1 MVALAIVARV
11 LTPRPRRVIGLA
23 AALAVFAAAGAA
35 CGDDDGDGALTIYS
49 GRNEDLIGPLLQ
61 TFAEDTG
68 IDIDVKY
75 ADSAELALL
84 IDTEGEQSP
93 ADVFVSQ
100 SPGAM
105 DYLTVKDR
113 LDVLSQDVLDAV
125 PEQFRSSEGEWVGLS
140 GRARTLVYNTDMVS
154 EADLPASVLDLTDPR
169 YEDMVAVAPTNV
181 SFQDFVTAMRQN
193 LGDEATLEYL
203 RGLRDN
209 GAEAYRDNNSIV
221 QAVARGEIAMG
232 LVNHY
237 YNVRA
242 KAEDPSLP
250 TENHFFADGD
260 LGNLILVTGAAKVAG
275 NGHTG
280 EAEEF
285 IGYMLGA
292 DAQTYFSEQTKEYP
306 LAAGVEPAEGL
317 PPLES
322 IPAPTEDLSS
332 LGTDLEGTTAL
343 IREAGLTGA

>member
-84 IDTEGEQSP
+84 IDTGGEQSP

-169 YEDMVAVAPTNV
+169 YEDMVAVA
-181 SFQDFVTAMRQN
+181 
-193 LGDEATLEYL
+193 
-203 RGLRDN
+203 
-209 GAEAYRDNNSIV
+209 
-221 QAVARGEIAMG
+221 
-232 LVNHY
+232 
-237 YNVRA
+237 
-242 KAEDPSLP
+242 
-250 TENHFFADGD
+250 
-260 LGNLILVTGAAKVAG
+260 
-275 NGHTG
+275 
-280 EAEEF
+280 
-285 IGYMLGA
+285 
-292 DAQTYFSEQTKEYP
+292 
-306 LAAGVEPAEGL
+306 
-317 PPLES
+317 
-322 IPAPTEDLSS
+322 
-332 LGTDLEGTTAL
+332 
-343 IREAGLTGA
+343 